1 MWLRTLL
8 TGILIWTGGTAAIR
22 LSGHRLL
29 QPGRATQTV
38 GLYVVSFV
46 LMAFLVPRICRR
58 LGLERDLWPKAAT
71 LLILPTL
78 ILDPFSCAVFT
89 TMFPNLDPGAAGA
102 VGGGGLSSCGGGAA
116 GAWAK
121 AVCPVTA
128 PTILAA
134 DEDLPAPPRQA
145 RSLATRK
152 KLLEAGRN
160 LFAEQGY
167 HATSI
172 QTITSRAGTAA
183 GAFYTYF
190 RSKRQLLIV
199 LMNELL
205 ERLGDLDLRPKG
217 GADMRSGLRSFLAA
231 VFRAD
236 LEYYGVVRAWQ
247 EAALTDAG
255 LGQMQ
260 TAIESWTHARILG
273 VFRLLQQYPNARPD
287 RDLPTFARMM
297 DRHFWS
303 LPARGASLPR

>member
-1 MWLRTLL
+1 MPGPGPPLL
-8 TGILIWTGGTAAIR
+8 A
-22 LSGHRLL
+22 
-29 QPGRATQTV
+29 
-38 GLYVVSFV
+38 
-46 LMAFLVPRICRR
+46 
-58 LGLERDLWPKAAT
+58 D
-71 LLILPTL
+71 
-78 ILDPFSCAVFT
+78 
-89 TMFPNLDPGAAGA
+89 
-102 VGGGGLSSCGGGAA
+102 
-116 GAWAK
+116 
-121 AVCPVTA
+121 
-128 PTILAA
+128 

-145 RSLATRK
+145 RSIATRK

-172 QTITSRAGTAA
+172 QAIASRASTAA

-205 ERLGDLDLRPKG
+205 ARLGDLDLRPEGG
-217 GADMRSGLRSFLAA
+217 GAGSGGARGSLRRFLAA

-236 LEYYGVVRAWQ
+236 LEYFGVVRAWQ

-260 TAIESWTHARILG
+260 KAIESWTNTRILG

-287 RDLPTFARMM
+287 RDLPAFARMM

-303 LPARGASLPR
+303 LLARGASLSRRDFDREVRIAADVIYHYLFRDPAR

>member
-1 MWLRTLL
+1 MP
-8 TGILIWTGGTAAIR
+8 G
-22 LSGHRLL
+22 SG
-29 QPGRATQTV
+29 P
-38 GLYVVSFV
+38 
-46 LMAFLVPRICRR
+46 P
-58 LGLERDLWPKAAT
+58 
-71 LLILPTL
+71 
-78 ILDPFSCAVFT
+78 
-89 TMFPNLDPGAAGA
+89 
-102 VGGGGLSSCGGGAA
+102 
-116 GAWAK
+116 
-121 AVCPVTA
+121 
-128 PTILAA
+128 ILAD

-145 RSLATRK
+145 RSLVTRK
-152 KLLEAGRN
+152 KLLEAGRS

-172 QTITSRAGTAA
+172 QEITARAGTAA
-183 GAFYTYF
+183 RGFYTYF
-190 RSKRQLLIV
+190 RSKRQLPIV

-205 ERLGDLDLRPKG
+205 ERLSNLDLRPAGG
-217 GADMRSGLRSFLAA
+217 GADVRAGLRGFLAA

-260 TAIESWTHARILG
+260 AAIETWTNARVLG

-303 LPARGASLPR
+303 LLARGASLPRRECDREVRIAADVIYHYLFRDPPRS